1 MAVSKSTRQA
11 RNRFFAVFV
20 LSLLSVL
27 AAGCSRGNQPICITV
42 SNPTGLIRNDEG
54 ISIPLGKLPSSVRR
68 NGMALRDSA
77 GRDIPFQIDDLD
89 GDGRPD
95 ELFFEVSLGPYES
108 ISCLC
113 YPGEMSR
120 HAFLKRADA
129 HLLNQVVPGL
139 QGAVWESEWLAYACF
154 DAQSLNVYGKTNPA
168 LLGAKTIFMRG
179 KVGTA
184 PVASNYLRPGAGMG
198 AGSVF
203 LNCGPGS
210 AGNERPFDN
219 QAQTTYGL
227 VASGPLRGIVDLSIK
242 NWQTQAGN
250 VELSERIE
258 IDAGQRFL
266 KVEFHAVHW
275 PDNSIPLKFGAG
287 ITSLPGQERLQLF
300 DNRLVLTS
308 QGSVIVEDP
317 AKPVSAF
324 LASALIFRPRDF
336 IESPPG
342 VDTIGDHL
350 VYLRKPDFPVLV
362 YYLHAWDR
370 DGRFTSAAEW
380 QGYTAE
386 LAERMNN
393 PLEYWVSH

>member
-1 MAVSKSTRQA
+1 
-11 RNRFFAVFV
+11 
-20 LSLLSVL
+20 
-27 AAGCSRGNQPICITV
+27 
-42 SNPTGLIRNDEG
+42 
-54 ISIPLGKLPSSVRR
+54 
-68 NGMALRDSA
+68 MALRDSA

-89 GDGRPD
+89 GDGKPD

-120 HAFLKRADA
+120 HTFLKRADA
-129 HLLNQVVPGL
+129 RLLNQVVPGL
-139 QGAVWESEWLAYACF
+139 RGAVWESEWLAYACF
-154 DAQSLNVYGKTNPA
+154 GAQTLQVYGKRNPA
-168 LLGAKTIFMRG
+168 LLGPEAIVHWG
-179 KVGTA
+179 K
-184 PVASNYLRPGAGMG
+184 PESPGALASDYLHAGPGMG

-210 AGNERPFDN
+210 RGNERPFDN
-219 QAQTTYGL
+219 QVQATYRL
-227 VASGPLRGIVDLSIK
+227 VTSGPLRGVVDLSIK

-250 VELSERIE
+250 IDLLERLE
-258 IDAGQRFL
+258 IDAGQRYL

-287 ITSLPGQERLQLF
+287 ITSLPGQERSQLF
-300 DNRLVLTS
+300 DNRLVLTT
-308 QGSVIVEDP
+308 QAPVITDNR
-317 AKPVSAF
+317 AKPISAF

-336 IESPPG
+336 IQSPPG
-342 VDTIGDHL
+342 VDTVGDHL